1 MNVINSSHFRRVSV
15 IIAAVLV
22 AVIGLPTFAGAT
34 ELRPDELDP
43 AAADLASPAVAT
55 SPTPD
60 GAGHVVLHRDGQVTT
75 RGSGLFLG
83 DARPTMSARRTTG
96 ASIQSTPGL
105 GYWIVD
111 STGGVHTFGDAPH
124 HGDLYGIPL
133 ASPIVA
139 LRPTPSLNG
148 YWLVAGDGG
157 VFAFGD
163 AVYHGSMGGI
173 PLNAPVVDFAPTPS
187 GNGYWMVATDG
198 GIFAFGDARFYGS
211 MGGTPLVRPVVG
223 ISPDPSGR
231 GYLLVAADGGTF
243 AFGSVQFHGSLGGQG
258 VYDVVDGENH
268 PSGVGYVVLRSGGEV
283 VDFPIVRSGPALS
296 ERRIAA
302 EVQRRVNAERA
313 YRGLAPLAWDP
324 ALGATAGAWAPELVG
339 SFEHSNLSATL
350 NSLGGSMTWMGENLY
365 WGSGA
370 NADAASAHIGLMQS
384 TPHRSS
390 LLSPNYTSIGV
401 GIHCSGGNLYVVQ
414 HFGRDAAA
422 GPGSSSPT
430 APAAPL
436 TQSGADSVGC

>member
-1 MNVINSSHFRRVSV
+1 MIVTLLVMVLSLPSV
-15 IIAAVLV
+15 
-22 AVIGLPTFAGAT
+22 AGAT
-34 ELRPDELDP
+34 ELRADELNP
-43 AAADLASPAVAT
+43 AAASLASPAVAT

-83 DARPTMSARRTTG
+83 DARTVMNARRTSA

-124 HGDLYGIPL
+124 HGDLYGLPL

-139 LRPTPSLNG
+139 LRPTASLQG
-148 YWLVAGDGG
+148 YWLVANDGG

-163 AVYHGSMGGI
+163 AKYHGSMGGI

-211 MGGTPLVRPVVG
+211 MGGVKLVRPVVG

-243 AFGSVQFHGSLGGQG
+243 AFGSVEFHGSLGGQG
-258 VYDVVDGENH
+258 VYDIVDGENH

-283 VDFPIVRSGPALS
+283 VDFPLVRQGPALT

-302 EVQRRVNAERA
+302 EIQRRVNAERA

-324 ALGATAGAWAPELVG
+324 LLGNTASSWAPELVG

-350 NSLGGSMTWMGENLY
+350 NSLGGAITYMGENIY
-365 WGSGA
+365 WGSGSSG
-370 NADAASAHIGLMQS
+370 DAASAHIALMQS

-390 LLSPNYTSIGV
+390 LLSPTYTDMGV
-401 GIHCSGGNLYVVQ
+401 GIHCSGGALYVVQ

-422 GPGSSSPT
+422 GPGSASPT